1 MLGDLHGLLC
11 KHNAGALTLICCVCE
26 CVRSWMSLRT
36 YICIYAH
43 MLTYTLVSLHSCS
56 VVSPYVCITLKKLV
70 RHQLSYEDIGYGR
83 VSNVCRQGGCAS
95 AWRQPPR
102 EAWIVFPSDTHHR
115 GSRNVWVL
123 AVIYEIISL
132 AIMKPARLCCENDFR
147 ENSLK
152 QG

>member
-1 MLGDLHGLLC
+1 MAAYPMSVGKGAAQVHGD
-11 KHNAGALTLICCVCE
+11 
-26 CVRSWMSLRT
+26 
-36 YICIYAH
+36 
-43 MLTYTLVSLHSCS
+43 
-56 VVSPYVCITLKKLV
+56 
-70 RHQLSYEDIGYGR
+70 
-83 VSNVCRQGGCAS
+83 
-95 AWRQPPR
+95 QPPR